1 MDTISRRQACALL
14 GAASL
19 ASIAAAG
26 KALTSGIA
34 TAQAEESTLAAL
46 GAAQEQYA
54 AVQAQID
61 QLAAE
66 AEALNIELSNTLD
79 AIEVKNGEIET
90 TKAALAQTQSELE
103 ECQDQ
108 LAIYVSSAYKSGPTS
123 ELDVLL
129 SSASYEELFQ
139 NIYYLT
145 KINDS
150 TTALIEHTKEVKQQ
164 LTDQQAELEA
174 QYAELEALRDQQQWQ
189 LSEIQDRKDSAY
201 YLLSSLG
208 EEVAA
213 LTDQYNQELIAQ
225 AEAAAAAAA
234 AAEAAASGG
243 GDSGGSYDG
252 GSSGGSGGTSY
263 GGASASAV
271 VNACYSTPSP
281 GAGWCAAWVTYVF
294 QNAGV
299 GSFYGDAC
307 DMYSS
312 WCYSSDQ
319 GSIQPGMI
327 VAVSTHSGSA
337 AGQIYGHIG
346 IYVGG
351 GTVMDNIGYI
361 RSIDLGSWV
370 SYYGDTV
377 TPRWGWLGGVVL
389 Y

>member
-1 MDTISRRQACALL
+1 MDTISRRQACVLL

-19 ASIAAAG
+19 ASVAAAG
-26 KALTSGIA
+26 KALTSA
-34 TAQAEESTLAAL
+34 VSTAQAEEATLAAL

-79 AIEVKNGEIET
+79 AIEIKSNEIEI
-90 TKAALAQTQSELE
+90 TKAAVAQTQAELE

-123 ELDVLL
+123 ELDVIL

-150 TTALIEHTKEVKQQ
+150 TAALIEHTKEVKQQ

-189 LSEIQDRKDSAY
+189 LSEIQDRKNSAY
-201 YLLSSLG
+201 SLLSSLG

-213 LTDQYNQELIAQ
+213 LTEQYNQELIAQ

-234 AAEAAASGG
+234 AAAASGG
-243 GDSGGSYDG
+243 GDSGG
-252 GSSGGSGGTSY
+252 GSSGGGGGGGTSY

-312 WCYSSDQ
+312 WCYSSDR

-361 RSIDLGSWV
+361 RSIDLGSWI

-377 TPRWGWLGGVVL
+377 TPRWGWLGGVAL